1 VTPDFIRRMKDR
13 GVKDLS
19 IEQLISL
26 RIHGLDR

>member
-1 VTPDFIRRMKDR
+1 MKDR